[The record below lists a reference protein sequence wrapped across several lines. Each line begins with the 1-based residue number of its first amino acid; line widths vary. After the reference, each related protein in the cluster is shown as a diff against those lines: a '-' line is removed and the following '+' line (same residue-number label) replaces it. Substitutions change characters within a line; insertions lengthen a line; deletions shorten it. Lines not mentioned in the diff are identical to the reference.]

1 MKDKKTNN
9 NSLHDAEAPIPR
21 PKPRPYHGLPWPGRA
36 RPSGGNLPFLWRLI
50 ARRSRRLSTLPVCPT
65 HRPAEYDRASA
76 VIIIKLLLWHTNRL
90 YCSRVIVRQCFQLVV
105 SLPAPTPP
113 PPPRALCLLLLHFAQ
128 MKNVAV
134 YFHLEFFY
142 CGGGSGSSDG
152 ALNIICCIN
161 VGHMHMKIGNT
172 QSTHTQIHTKTSHI
186 HGTYIVF
193 V

>member
-1 MKDKKTNN
+1 MT
-9 NSLHDAEAPIPR
+9 LR
-21 PKPRPYHGLPWPGRA
+21 P
-36 RPSGGNLPFLWRLI
+36 
-50 ARRSRRLSTLPVCPT
+50 RSRDRNRDHTMACPGLGGHAHLGQPAIFMAPNCTALPSPVPRST

-105 SLPAPTPP
+105 SLPAPPP
-113 PPPRALCLLLLHFAQ
+113 PTPRALCLLLLHFAQ

-172 QSTHTQIHTKTSHI
+172 QRTHTHIYTKTPHI

>member
-1 MKDKKTNN
+1 M
-9 NSLHDAEAPIPR
+9 APNCTA
-21 PKPRPYHGLPWPGRA
+21 LPSP
-36 RPSGGNLPFLWRLI
+36 LP
-50 ARRSRRLSTLPVCPT
+50 TLPVCPT

-105 SLPAPTPP
+105 SLPAPPQP

-142 CGGGSGSSDG
+142 CGGGSGNSDG

-172 QSTHTQIHTKTSHI
+172 QRTHTHTYTQTSHI
-186 HGTYIVF
+186 LGTYIVF

>member
-1 MKDKKTNN
+1 M
-9 NSLHDAEAPIPR
+9 APNCTALPSPVPR
-21 PKPRPYHGLPWPGRA
+21 
-36 RPSGGNLPFLWRLI
+36 
-50 ARRSRRLSTLPVCPT
+50 STLHSPCMPHTQTRRIRPGLGCYNHKIAFVAYKPV
-65 HRPAEYDRASA
+65 
-76 VIIIKLLLWHTNRL
+76 ILLP
-90 YCSRVIVRQCFQLVV
+90 CDSPPMFPVGCLVAGF
-105 SLPAPTPP
+105 SSSGPLPSSSS
-113 PPPRALCLLLLHFAQ
+113 Q

-172 QSTHTQIHTKTSHI
+172 QRTHTHTYTQTSHI